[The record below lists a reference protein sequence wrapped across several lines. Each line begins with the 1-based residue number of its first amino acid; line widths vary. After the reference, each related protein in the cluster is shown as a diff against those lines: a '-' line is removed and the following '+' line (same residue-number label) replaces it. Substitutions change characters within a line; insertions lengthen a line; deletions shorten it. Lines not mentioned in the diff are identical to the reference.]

1 MRIKYYLIIILSL
14 YVTTLLGSCTKAKEE
29 SDFVVTIAPIKHIV
43 EQITCGDF
51 SVSVLV
57 PQGASPE
64 TFEPTPKQ
72 IADLNDAELVFST
85 GLIEFERSL
94 LEQADK
100 GNNIVNLSQ
109 DIELIE
115 GHCSHAHHHGHHHSI
130 DPHIWTS
137 PRRVKQMAHNAYNAI
152 MELYPDSVKYTVA
165 YKDLCRRL
173 DSLDAQCE
181 RMISQSNTEA
191 FVIYHPAL
199 TYYAQDYNI
208 EQIAIEHEGK
218 EPSAKHIA
226 TIIDRSRNLGVKNI
240 LYQSEFPKS
249 VVEVI
254 ANDIGVHAVEI
265 TPLEEDVEKNI
276 LAITE
281 AITGVKT
288 K

>member
-14 YVTTLLGSCTKAKEE
+14 CVTTLLGSCTKAKEE

-51 SVSVLV
+51 SISVLV

-72 IADLNDAELVFST
+72 VADLNDAKLVFST

-94 LEQADK
+94 LEQANK

-137 PRRVKQMAHNAYNAI
+137 PRRVKQMAQNAYNAI

-165 YKDLCRRL
+165 YNDLCQRL
-173 DSLDAQCE
+173 DALDAQCE
-181 RMISQSNTEA
+181 QMITQSNTEA

-254 ANDIGVHAVEI
+254 ANDIGVKAVEI
-265 TPLEEDVEKNI
+265 SPLEENIEKNI

-288 K
+288 E

>member
-1 MRIKYYLIIILSL
+1 M
-14 YVTTLLGSCTKAKEE
+14 TTLLGSCNKANKE

-43 EQITCGDF
+43 EEITCGDF
-51 SVSVLV
+51 SVTVLV

-72 IADLNDAELVFST
+72 IADLNDAKLIFST
-85 GLIEFERSL
+85 GLIAFEHTL

-109 DIELIE
+109 GIDLIE
-115 GHCSHAHHHGHHHSI
+115 GHCSHAHHHGHHHST

-137 PRRVKQMAHNAYNAI
+137 PRTVKQMAQNAYNAI
-152 MELYPDSVKYTVA
+152 IGQYPDSVKYTVA
-165 YKDLCRRL
+165 YNDLCQRL

-181 RMISQSNTEA
+181 RMISQSDTKA

-208 EQIAIEHEGK
+208 EQIAIENEGK

-226 TIIDRSRNLGVKNI
+226 TIIDQSRALGVKNI

-254 ANDIGVHAVEI
+254 ANDIGVQAVEI
-265 TPLEEDVEKNI
+265 TPLEEDIEKNI
-276 LAITE
+276 LAITK
-281 AITGVKT
+281 AITGIKT
-288 K
+288 E